1 MPDSNLDK
9 QKTLSSSIPLH
20 IVTITGRESL
30 VFMPKTILLDKPVLM
45 DIIDRVLYMEAI
57 VPAFQDNHLMMVWKE
72 KPISIKIISL
82 LNLVWCTLQSQPN
95 YQIQRI
101 NLVHIIPAQKAHLYQ
116 AKVQ

>member
-30 VFMPKTILLDKPVLM
+30 VFMPKTILLDKLLL
-45 DIIDRVLYMEAI
+45 IDVIKRALYMEAI
-57 VPAFQDNHLMMVWKE
+57 VPAFQDNLLMMVWKE

-95 YQIQRI
+95 YQIQKI
-101 NLVHIIPAQKAHLYQ
+101 NSVHITTAQKAHSYQ